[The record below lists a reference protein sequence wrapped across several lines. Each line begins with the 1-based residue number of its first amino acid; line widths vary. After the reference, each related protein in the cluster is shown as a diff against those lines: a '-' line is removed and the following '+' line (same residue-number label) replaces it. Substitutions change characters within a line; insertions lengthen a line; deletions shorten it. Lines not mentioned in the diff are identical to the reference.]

1 MTVTL
6 ITGANKGLGYET
18 ARQLI
23 GQGHTVYLGAR
34 DVGRGAAAASELGGR
49 FVQLDVTDDGSV
61 DAALAT
67 IAEREGHLDVLVNNA
82 GVSTSVD
89 VSAPEAE
96 RVFDTNVIGIVR
108 VTQAALPLL
117 EQSAAPVVVN
127 VSSALGSFWAV
138 TNPER
143 RQFHFPAVVYGAFKD
158 PQAVS
163 VNPKDILRIIRG
175 KSGHNAIFDVEIAGI
190 ERTPV
195 IVADEQYDP
204 VKDTLIHI
212 DLKRIDLT
220 RKLRVSIPV
229 HTVGEPKGV
238 KQQGGVLDVVT
249 RSVEIEC
256 IPDDI
261 PNQFDVDVT
270 ELMIGSN
277 IRVSELPVSP
287 GVRILTAPEAVI
299 AHVVGIKEEVVAAPA
314 EGAAPAA
321 AEPEVAVKKGKK
333 EEEAAA
339 PAGDKGKAAPDKG
352 KKK

>member
-1 MTVTL
+1 LRLDTV
-6 ITGANKGLGYET
+6 IAAQPRASRGKNE
-18 ARQLI
+18 ARR
-23 GQGHTVYLGAR
+23 TRVA
-34 DVGRGAAAASELGGR
+34 GR
-49 FVQLDVTDDGSV
+49 
-61 DAALAT
+61 
-67 IAEREGHLDVLVNNA
+67 I
-82 GVSTSVD
+82 
-89 VSAPEAE
+89 
-96 RVFDTNVIGIVR
+96 
-108 VTQAALPLL
+108 
-117 EQSAAPVVVN
+117 
-127 VSSALGSFWAV
+127 
-138 TNPER
+138 
-143 RQFHFPAVVYGAFKD
+143 PAVVYGAFKD

-163 VNPKDILRIIRG
+163 VNPKDILKIIRG
-175 KSGHNAIFDVEIAGI
+175 KSGHNAIFDIEIEGV

-220 RKLRVSIPV
+220 RKLRVAIPI
-229 HTVGEPKGV
+229 HTTGEPKGV

-249 RSVEIEC
+249 RSIEIEC

-277 IRVSELPVSP
+277 IRVSELKVGA
-287 GVRILTAPEAVI
+287 GVRVLTAPEAVI

-314 EGAAPAA
+314 EAAAPAA
-321 AEPEVAVKKGKK
+321 AEPEVAKKGKK

-339 PAGDKGKAAPDKG
+339 PAPEKG

>member
-1 MTVTL
+1 VAAQPRASRGKNEARRTRVAGL
-6 ITGANKGLGYET
+6 I
-18 ARQLI
+18 
-23 GQGHTVYLGAR
+23 
-34 DVGRGAAAASELGGR
+34 
-49 FVQLDVTDDGSV
+49 
-61 DAALAT
+61 
-67 IAEREGHLDVLVNNA
+67 
-82 GVSTSVD
+82 
-89 VSAPEAE
+89 
-96 RVFDTNVIGIVR
+96 
-108 VTQAALPLL
+108 
-117 EQSAAPVVVN
+117 
-127 VSSALGSFWAV
+127 
-138 TNPER
+138 
-143 RQFHFPAVVYGAFKD
+143 PAVVYGAFKD

-163 VNPKDILRIIRG
+163 VNPKDILKIIRG
-175 KSGHNAIFDVEIAGI
+175 KSGHNAIFDVEIAGV

-229 HTVGEPKGV
+229 HTIGEPKGV

-270 ELMIGSN
+270 ELLIGSN
-277 IRVSELPVSP
+277 IRVSELPVAP
-287 GVRILTAPEAVI
+287 GVRVLTAPEAVI

-314 EGAAPAA
+314 EAAPAA
-321 AEPEVAVKKGKK
+321 AEPEVAKKGKK

-339 PAGDKGKAAPDKG
+339 PAAD
-352 KKK
+352 KKKK